1 MCRFGYDIARNLI
14 VFSVGDTS
22 LSHTDNQKIS
32 FFVLGEEPTKGINDN
47 VGVAQKIWY

>member
-1 MCRFGYDIARNLI
+1 MCRFGYDIARNL
-14 VFSVGDTS
+14 SVGDTS
-22 LSHTDNQKIS
+22 LSHTDNHKIS